1 MVGFALA
8 AASALVVM
16 TAGAPPGAAP
26 ATAAAAPA
34 ISELPA
40 TTVAA
45 TNVGSGDGPTF
56 VTSATGGATTTT
68 SANAP
73 PSPVTTATATTVAI
87 APTTGVPTVPPTT
100 PPPVA
105 LLDFQP
111 SPPIGLTSEYGT
123 GPQYTAT
130 AVVRPSAQH
139 DWLMVGTYRSNPGA
153 VSQVVVYTAPAQS
166 PGSWSQTANTGEQQP
181 ASARAVVT
189 TPAGAALIVG
199 SVDDAD
205 GPRPAFWV
213 LTGTPDALALGSPTT
228 PAPANIRGRFL
239 AATIAADGTIS
250 ALVERFVSS
259 FGDAYLVG
267 RRDVDGTW
275 TFTPIRTPERSV
287 GFEGIAAIGDTV
299 VVVGSGIEQGSS
311 SSRFVP
317 LAYTSVDGGAT
328 FGRMNTA
335 ALTSAT
341 RSARMG
347 DVVAGPAGFF
357 ASACL
362 AGEGIGQGA
371 ERNAVATSVDGLVW
385 TELRFSAAAGPFPL
399 YSAGCADIAVDADG
413 GVWLGGATSF
423 VATFYRVLGGVV
435 DRAFVY
441 ETDVDGVMDDDVRF
455 DVSGGVLAVA
465 APVSGGMVSG
475 FGTVAD
481 ATDIARPRG
490 ITSVGGPPASHEII
504 VGVSVINDASRVVG
518 LDLYPQLITERG
530 SVTYSPRTFTYTL
543 GADGTPVAAPDAAPT
558 DPQTGG
564 NMTGIASLPG
574 LDVSLATVSDTTGE
588 EYTGRVGDVVVSR
601 RPAGGTWS
609 PFEIV
614 AGGLGAQVVRDV
626 VAVGGLVVGVGSDT
640 VTNQDTNV
648 DEGTPL
654 VLVGDGATFE
664 RIELDVGGSKFTR
677 MLSAC
682 ALPTQQVLALGY
694 DRATDQAFSAII
706 DPVART
712 ATVRPPSI
720 SPPSAVPL
728 RCVEA
733 PDGALVEVA
742 DDTGTVL
749 YSTTDGVTFRPLDV
763 FADDESSPTAQGGVA
778 GVAVVG
784 RTGPAGEDAFVLF
797 GRTIDTLQRVEVPTF
812 VGAGRQEATGV
823 VIAEGVIYVLGTIN
837 GSAVVWPVTYSERIP

>member
-1 MVGFALA
+1 MVGCALA
-8 AASALVVM
+8 ATSALVVV
-16 TAGAPPGAAP
+16 TAGTPPGAAS
-26 ATAAAAPA
+26 ATAVSAPA

-45 TNVGSGDGPTF
+45 TDVEGDGPTF
-56 VTSATGGATTTT
+56 VTSGAGGAATTTT
-68 SANAP
+68 ATAP
-73 PSPVTTATATTVAI
+73 PSPVATATATTVAI
-87 APTTGVPTVPPTT
+87 VPTTGAPTVPPTT
-100 PPPVA
+100 PPPVP

-111 SPPIGLTSEYGT
+111 SPPIGLTSEYGA

-153 VSQVVVYTAPAQS
+153 VSQVVVYTAPVQS
-166 PGSWSQTANTGEQQP
+166 PGSWSQTTNTGEQRP

-213 LTGTPDALALGSPTT
+213 LTGTPDALALGSPMT

-259 FGDAYLVG
+259 FGDAYLLG
-267 RRDVDGTW
+267 RRDIDGTW

-287 GFEGIAAIGDTV
+287 GFEAIAAIGDTV

-317 LAYTSVDGGAT
+317 LAYTSVDGGTT

-335 ALTSAT
+335 ALTSTT
-341 RSARMG
+341 RSARLG
-347 DVVAGPAGFF
+347 DVVAGPAGFY

-385 TELRFSAAAGPFPL
+385 TELRFSASAGPFPL
-399 YSAGCADIAVDADG
+399 YSAGCADVAVDTEG

-465 APVSGGMVSG
+465 APVPGGMVSG

-481 ATDIARPRG
+481 ATDIAQPRA
-490 ITSVGGPPASHEII
+490 ITSVGGPPKSHEII

-543 GADGTPVAAPDAAPT
+543 GPDGTPVAAPEAAPI

-588 EYTGRVGDVVVSR
+588 DYTGRVGDVVVSR
-601 RPAGGTWS
+601 RPAGGAWS
-609 PFEIV
+609 PFQTV
-614 AGGLGAQVVRDV
+614 AGGIGAQVVRDV

-640 VTNQDTNV
+640 VANQDSNV

-654 VLVGDGATFE
+654 VLVGDGTTFE
-664 RIELDVGGSKFTR
+664 RIELDVGGSTFTR

-694 DRATDQAFSAII
+694 DLATDQAFSAII

-712 ATVRPPSI
+712 ATVQPPSI

-742 DDTGTVL
+742 NDIGTVL
-749 YSTTDGVTFRPLDV
+749 YST
-763 FADDESSPTAQGGVA
+763 
-778 GVAVVG
+778 
-784 RTGPAGEDAFVLF
+784 
-797 GRTIDTLQRVEVPTF
+797 
-812 VGAGRQEATGV
+812 
-823 VIAEGVIYVLGTIN
+823 
-837 GSAVVWPVTYSERIP
+837 AVVWPVTYTERTS